1 MPNTQQ
7 LENFFKSSPDVRHEI
22 LKNITSCS
30 LSTMKII
37 ADKTT
42 KNDNTIY
49 SIENYYGNIERI
61 NIKYDE
67 SVFSSVTWIKPVSIF
82 DRVKLSFNCK
92 YNDNQESKQ
101 SKFILEIL
109 RTDEILIKD
118 LIMLIVK

>member
-1 MPNTQQ
+1 MASTPIELFFSSKPNVRQ
-7 LENFFKSSPDVRHEI
+7 NF
-22 LKNITSCS
+22 LKNLTSCS

-42 KNDNTIY
+42 KNDNIIY
-49 SIENYYGNIERI
+49 SIENYYGNIENI

-92 YNDNQESKQ
+92 YNDNQENKQ
-101 SKFILEIL
+101 SKIILEIL
-109 RTDEILIKD
+109 RTDGIVIKD
-118 LIMLIVK
+118 LSMSIVK